1 MNEEALICSLQ
12 IFYEYCRSENY
23 IEENLSINKL
33 TSGLFVV
40 EVTAKKK
47 WLYSFNNRYIAL
59 DKLLDLLWKNA
70 DFKIIEN
77 IDCLRIIGKDRKLPV
92 ERKILTLDGMINS
105 LHKKN
110 RQIIVNSPNFRH
122 LKSEKIKQLYNGQP
136 SVKEEIRGYIKNTI
150 LTKLQICRFIHTDD
164 KHIIYLLYKLYEEQG
179 KLCKN
184 GKPINSYPKLRD
196 RLRMYYLSHSL

>member
-47 WLYSFNNRYIAL
+47 WLYS
-59 DKLLDLLWKNA
+59 WKNA

-77 IDCLRIIGKDRKLPV
+77 IDCLRFFGKDRKLPV